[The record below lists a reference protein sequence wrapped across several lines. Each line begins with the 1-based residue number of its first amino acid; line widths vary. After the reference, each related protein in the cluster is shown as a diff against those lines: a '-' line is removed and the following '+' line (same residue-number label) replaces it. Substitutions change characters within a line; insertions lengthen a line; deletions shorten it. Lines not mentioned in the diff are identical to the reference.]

1 MDKENLAYIH
11 TVEYYLAIKNEITSF
26 EGTWVEVEV
35 IILNKTSQTQTNMTF
50 FCHRKNLS
58 NFLKDMK
65 IEDGLCG
72 KGGTIKG
79 NGGEYNQTTLCTC
92 MKMS

>member
-58 NFLKDMK
+58 NFFKRYENRRGTMW
-65 IEDGLCG
+65 EGG
-72 KGGTIKG
+72 NNKG
-79 NGGEYNQTTLCTC
+79 
-92 MKMS
+92 